1 MRSRPDGRRFEAPGL
16 NHKLLLSRSAPA
28 PDAVHERMP
37 RAQGSPAADA
47 PGPERILR
55 LQRLAGNRAVGEML
69 GMQQPA
75 SVVTR
80 RVPASVQR
88 RPARPAKPPTADER
102 RRTRAT
108 QLKGA
113 DARALLKANMPF
125 ALAIMTDSQIGQM
138 QRVLDATVVN
148 PEVEKE
154 ADALRKKAVVRDFG
168 YRQDRDP
175 KIVRQEE
182 KVRKDYTKVG
192 KADQRILLDHS
203 KLLARDALTPRT
215 DNPDEGNYL
224 SRVAFTL
231 NKRGVYLRFN
241 PKPMRDP
248 EDPSVWTIDPR
259 NFETWLSLGP
269 EGDTIPTKDG
279 QITRDG
285 ILKTQLLGAG
295 YYENVHMGPAQ
306 NALKGEIKRLTN
318 AIELGI
324 DQHNLLRRIRSDAAP
339 GVAEASD
346 LFGGAEFPDTLF
358 FDRAHK
364 LVVRALELNVGGN
377 LEGSRAFLV
386 MASVLTR
393 QGANQLKTYI
403 DDTSS
408 GAERVVTVLKV
419 AKTAG
424 EVAGVA
430 LAITGIPGIVRG
442 GVRLATG
449 EGAVAATEVGAA
461 EVKYI
466 DRYIKSAGHGA
477 DELRAVRAMKGP
489 KGSVAGGVKPGTS
502 SGAGQGFHKG
512 F

>member
-1 MRSRPDGRRFEAPGL
+1 VD
-16 NHKLLLSRSAPA
+16 HKLLSSRSAPA
-28 PDAVHERMP
+28 PDAVQARVP
-37 RAQGSPAADA
+37 RAQRSPAAEP

-55 LQRLAGNRAVGEML
+55 LQRLAGNRAVGELL
-69 GMQQPA
+69 GKQRPTA
-75 SVVTR
+75 VAAR
-80 RVPASVQR
+80 PIRASVQR
-88 RPARPAKPPTADER
+88 KPARRAKPPTADER

-108 QLKGA
+108 SLKGA
-113 DARALLKANMPF
+113 DARVLLKANMPF
-125 ALAIMTDSQIGQM
+125 ALAIMTDSQVGQM

-154 ADALRKKAVVRDFG
+154 ADALHKKAVIRDFG

-175 KIVRQEE
+175 RITRQEE

-203 KLLARDALTPRT
+203 KLLTKDALTART

-224 SRVAFTL
+224 ARVAFTL
-231 NKRGVYLRFN
+231 NKRGIYLRFT
-241 PKPMRDP
+241 PKPIRDP

-279 QITRDG
+279 QITRDS

-295 YYENVHMGPAQ
+295 YYENVHIGPAQ
-306 NALKGEIKRLTN
+306 NALKREIKRLTD

-324 DQHNLLRRIRSDAAP
+324 EHHNLLQRIRDDAAP

-346 LFGGAEFPDTLF
+346 LFGGADFPDTLF

-377 LEGSRAFLV
+377 LQGSKAFLL

-393 QGANQLKTYI
+393 QGANQLKAYVE
-403 DDTSS
+403 DTST
-408 GAERVVTVLKV
+408 GADRVVTVLKV

-430 LAITGIPGIVRG
+430 LAITGIPGLVRG
-442 GVRLATG
+442 GVRLVAG
-449 EGAVAATEVGAA
+449 EGAVGAAEVGAA

-466 DRYIKSAGHGA
+466 DGYIKSAGHGA
-477 DELRAVRAMKGP
+477 DELNAVRAMKGP

-502 SGAGQGFHKG
+502 SGAGQGWHKMH
-512 F
+512 